1 MSTDDYNICKSF
13 AEMDDNIRGAG
24 IIENM
29 KVVAIY
35 SKRNIPLPKE
45 ERFQLMVSQS
55 EIFVSIAKSNADF
68 FGRLRYVT
76 ASFESSDIIFFF
88 LPNGSSSNNKPGLFG
103 IRVLRPYDMTKLLE
117 KLHISYK
124 REAVTVK
131 AIVVSF

>member
-13 AEMDDNIRGAG
+13 AEMDDNILGAG

-35 SKRNIPLPKE
+35 SKSDVPLPKE

-55 EIFVSIAKSNADF
+55 EIFVSIAKSTADF
-68 FGRLRYVT
+68 LGRLRYVT
-76 ASFESSDIIFFF
+76 AAFESSDIIFFS
-88 LPNGSSSNNKPGLFG
+88 LPNGSSNNKPRLFG

-117 KLHISYK
+117 KLHIS
-124 REAVTVK
+124 
-131 AIVVSF
+131 